1 MVDTNFNTGD
11 GVDLS
16 VYSIAL
22 QPNGQV
28 VIAGN
33 FTSFNDVDRINVARL
48 NADGSRDDKFD
59 PGTNA
64 FGGPYPYVNAIALL
78 SNGQLFAGGS
88 FTNTA
93 ATNFSRLNSNG
104 NLDSSFT
111 PNVSDIV
118 NALVVQ
124 TNGGVIIGGFFT
136 NVNGQAHAGLA
147 RFGSNGALDQT
158 FNPALSG
165 AFGAA
170 YALSLQNDG
179 KILIGGSFTNI
190 NGSSRTNIARLNP
203 DGTLDQ
209 SFQPAVVSG
218 GQLSPA
224 VFYAVTIDAQGRVL
238 VGGDFTAVNGQ
249 VRTNLARFNNDG
261 SLDPNFY
268 PAAGTDFAVTCLA
281 LEPYGKVLVGGYF
294 NKVNGV
300 INNYIAPLND
310 DGTLDPTFNTGSGAS
325 DVVYSIVL
333 QPDGKILCGGAFT
346 DINNITSYGIAR
358 LLNVITAP
366 APVLVNPSL
375 GNHVFRVS
383 VATVSGKSYTLQF
396 KNDLTN
402 GTWNALSPV
411 AGDGTVKILTDN
423 NANVVRRFYRV
434 SVQ

>member
-1 MVDTNFNTGD
+1 MRSKAINHVKKLQPSQPFHFLPTLQFLSRPPRSRCHMSEIFAEGNEGGRAQITSQLDRGTGDLWRAPAFRKGFNTRQPKENIQRLTSNPFSFPALFASLPSVKTFCSFFHPLLLTVFAFLLAPHLHAQSGMVDTNFNTGD

-203 DGTLDQ
+203 D
-209 SFQPAVVSG
+209 
-218 GQLSPA
+218 
-224 VFYAVTIDAQGRVL
+224 
-238 VGGDFTAVNGQ
+238 
-249 VRTNLARFNNDG
+249 
-261 SLDPNFY
+261 
-268 PAAGTDFAVTCLA
+268 
-281 LEPYGKVLVGGYF
+281 
-294 NKVNGV
+294 
-300 INNYIAPLND
+300 
-310 DGTLDPTFNTGSGAS
+310 
-325 DVVYSIVL
+325 
-333 QPDGKILCGGAFT
+333 
-346 DINNITSYGIAR
+346 
-358 LLNVITAP
+358 
-366 APVLVNPSL
+366 
-375 GNHVFRVS
+375 
-383 VATVSGKSYTLQF
+383 
-396 KNDLTN
+396 
-402 GTWNALSPV
+402 
-411 AGDGTVKILTDN
+411 
-423 NANVVRRFYRV
+423 
-434 SVQ
+434 